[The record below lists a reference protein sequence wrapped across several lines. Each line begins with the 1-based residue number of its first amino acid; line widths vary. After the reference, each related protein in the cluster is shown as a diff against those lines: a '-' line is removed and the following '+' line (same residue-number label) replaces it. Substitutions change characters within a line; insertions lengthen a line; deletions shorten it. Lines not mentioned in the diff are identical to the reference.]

1 MKIVTDSAVD
11 LPEEMFAQYGIERMP
26 LLINFGT
33 ESLRSGIDILPEEFY
48 RRLVANRD
56 NLPTTSQP
64 SMGDFVELYRRVGQ
78 SDKDIV
84 SVHISSGLSG
94 TINAAAQAA
103 KQCPELNISLIDT
116 KTLSAAEGFQV
127 VAVAQAIR
135 RGWSLDKLKQR
146 VQEVADQ
153 TDIFYTL
160 DTLHYLQKGGRI
172 GRVQAMAGALLNL
185 KPVITVDKGP
195 GTYIRAGSARSI
207 PKALTI
213 IAELVK
219 EKMKDR
225 PAWIH
230 VLHTNAL
237 EAAQNLSAQIAALLP
252 TAKITL
258 GQIVPV
264 LGVHTGPGCVGAV
277 CGPLDVL
284 DE

>member
-11 LPEEMFAQYGIERMP
+11 LPEEMFAQLGIERMP
-26 LLINFGT
+26 LLISFGT
-33 ESLRSGIDILPEEFY
+33 EALRSGVDIQAEEFY
-48 RRLVANRD
+48 RRLEASKD

-64 SMGDFVELYRRVGQ
+64 SVGEFVDLYRRVGQ
-78 SDKDIV
+78 TDKDIV
-84 SVHISSGLSG
+84 SVHVSSGLSG
-94 TINAAAQAA
+94 TLNAATQAA
-103 KQCPELNISLIDT
+103 KQCPELNITLIDT

-135 RGWSLDKLKQR
+135 RGHSVEQIMKRAHD
-146 VQEVADQ
+146 VGDQ
-153 TDIFYTL
+153 TEIFFTL
-160 DTLHYLQKGGRI
+160 DTLYYLQKGGRI

-195 GTYIRAGSARSI
+195 GTYITVAKGRSI
-207 PKALTI
+207 PKSIAL
-213 IAELVK
+213 IADQVH
-219 EKMKDR
+219 EKMQDR
-225 PAWIH
+225 PAWVH
-230 VLHTNAL
+230 VLHTNSPDQAQAL
-237 EAAQNLSAQIAALLP
+237 HDLILARMPKAQL
-252 TAKITL
+252 TR

>member
-11 LPEEMFAQYGIERMP
+11 LPEEMFEQYGIERMP

-48 RRLVANRD
+48 RRLAASHD

-64 SMGDFVELYRRVGQ
+64 SAGDFADLYRRVGETDQ
-78 SDKDIV
+78 DIV
-84 SVHISSGLSG
+84 SLHISSGLSG
-94 TINAAAQAA
+94 TINSAAQAA
-103 KQCPELNISLIDT
+103 KQCPELNITLIDT

-127 VAVAQAIR
+127 VAAAQAIR
-135 RGWSLDKLKQR
+135 RGWSLEKLKQR

-153 TDIFYTL
+153 TEIFFTL
-160 DTLHYLQKGGRI
+160 DTLYYLQKGGRI
-172 GRVQAMAGALLNL
+172 GRVQALAGALLNL

-207 PKALTI
+207 PKALVI
-213 IAELVK
+213 IADLVK
-219 EKMKDR
+219 EKVKER
-225 PAWIH
+225 PAWVH

-237 EAAQNLSAQIAALLP
+237 EAAQSLSERIATLLP
-252 TAKITL
+252 NAKLTL

-284 DE
+284 DD

>member
-11 LPEEMFAQYGIERMP
+11 LPEEMFEQYGIERMP

-33 ESLRSGIDILPEEFY
+33 ESLRSGIDIQPTEFY
-48 RRLVANRD
+48 RRLAAD
-56 NLPTTSQP
+56 PEHLPTTSQP
-64 SMGDFVELYRRVGQ
+64 SAGEFMELYRRVGKI
-78 SDKDIV
+78 DKDIV
-84 SVHISSGLSG
+84 SLHISSGLSG
-94 TINAAAQAA
+94 TINSAAQAA
-103 KQCPELNISLIDT
+103 KQCPELNITLIDT

-127 VAVAQAIR
+127 VAAAQAIR
-135 RGWSLDKLKQR
+135 RGWSLEQLKRR
-146 VQEVADQ
+146 VKEVAEQ
-153 TDIFYTL
+153 TEIFFTL

-195 GTYIRAGSARSI
+195 GTYIRASSARSI
-207 PKALTI
+207 SKALAI

-219 EKMKDR
+219 EKMKEQ
-225 PAWIH
+225 PAWIY

-237 EAAQNLSAQIAALLP
+237 EAAQSLAALITARLP
-252 TAKITL
+252 NAKITF

-277 CGPLDVL
+277 CGPLDL
-284 DE
+284 LAE

>member
-11 LPEEMFAQYGIERMP
+11 LPEEMFEEYGVERMP

-33 ESLRSGIDILPEEFY
+33 ESLRSGIDIQPAEFY
-48 RRLVANRD
+48 RRLAAD
-56 NLPTTSQP
+56 PDHLPTTSQP
-64 SMGDFVELYRRVGQ
+64 SVGEFVDLFRRVGQ

-94 TINAAAQAA
+94 TFSSAVQAA
-103 KQCPELNISLIDT
+103 KQCPELNITPIDT
-116 KTLSAAEGFQV
+116 RTLSAAEGFQV
-127 VAVAQAIR
+127 VAAAQAIR
-135 RGWSLDKLKQR
+135 RGWPLDRLKQR
-146 VQEVADQ
+146 VKEVAEQ
-153 TDIFYTL
+153 TDIFFTL

-195 GTYIRAGSARSI
+195 GTYITVAKGRSMSKSI
-207 PKALTI
+207 TL
-213 IAELVK
+213 IADQVH
-219 EKMKDR
+219 EKMKDH

-237 EAAQNLSAQIAALLP
+237 EAAQNLSKQITALLP
-252 TAKITL
+252 NARITF

>member
-11 LPEEMFAQYGIERMP
+11 LPEELFEQYGVERMP
-26 LLINFGT
+26 LLINFGAQ
-33 ESLRSGIDILPEEFY
+33 SLRSGVDIQPEEFY
-48 RRLVANRD
+48 RRLAAD
-56 NLPTTSQP
+56 PDHLPTTSQP
-64 SMGDFVELYRRVGQ
+64 SVGEFVDLYRRVGQ
-78 SDKDIV
+78 TDKDIV
-84 SVHISSGLSG
+84 SLHISSGLSG

-103 KQCPELNISLIDT
+103 QQCPDLNITLIDT
-116 KTLSAAEGFQV
+116 KTLSAAEGFQL
-127 VAVAQAIR
+127 VAAAQAIR
-135 RGWSLDKLKQR
+135 RGWSLERLKQR
-146 VQEVADQ
+146 VKDVAEQ
-153 TDIFYTL
+153 TEIFFTL

-207 PKALTI
+207 PKALVI
-213 IAELVK
+213 IADLVK
-219 EKMKDR
+219 EKMKER

-237 EAAQNLSAQIAALLP
+237 EAAQSLTELIRARLP
-252 TAKITL
+252 NARITL

-264 LGVHTGPGCVGAV
+264 LGVHTGPGCIGAV

>member
-11 LPEEMFAQYGIERMP
+11 LPEEMFAQYGVERMP
-26 LLINFGT
+26 LLINFGM
-33 ESLRSGIDILPEEFY
+33 ESLRSGIDIQPEEFY
-48 RRLVANRD
+48 RRLAAD
-56 NLPTTSQP
+56 PDHLPTTSQP
-64 SMGDFVELYRRVGQ
+64 SVGEFVDLYRCVGQ
-78 SDKDIV
+78 IDKDIV
-84 SVHISSGLSG
+84 SMHISSGLSG
-94 TINAAAQAA
+94 TYNSAVQAA
-103 KQCPELNISLIDT
+103 RQCPELSITPIDT
-116 KTLSAAEGFQV
+116 RTLSAAEGFQV
-127 VAVAQAIR
+127 VAAAQAIR
-135 RGWSLDKLKQR
+135 RGWSLDRLQQR
-146 VQEVADQ
+146 VKEVADQ
-153 TDIFYTL
+153 TEIFFTL

-219 EKMKDR
+219 EKMKDH

-230 VLHTNAL
+230 VLHTNAV
-237 EAAQNLSAQIAALLP
+237 EAAQSLSQQITARLP
-252 TAKITL
+252 NAKITF

>member
-11 LPEEMFAQYGIERMP
+11 LPEEMFERYGIARMP

-48 RRLVANRD
+48 RRLAAD
-56 NLPTTSQP
+56 PDHLPTTSQP
-64 SMGDFVELYRRVGQ
+64 SVGDFADLYRRVGQ

-94 TINAAAQAA
+94 TINSAAQAA
-103 KQCPELNISLIDT
+103 KQCPELNITLIDT

-127 VAVAQAIR
+127 VAAAQAIR
-135 RGWSLDKLKQR
+135 RGWSLERLKQR

-153 TDIFYTL
+153 TDIFFTL

-172 GRVQAMAGALLNL
+172 GRVQAMAGSLLNL

-195 GTYIRAGSARSI
+195 GTYVTVAKGRSMSKSI
-207 PKALTI
+207 TL
-213 IAELVK
+213 IADQVQ
-219 EKMKDR
+219 EKMKAR

-230 VLHTNAL
+230 VLHTNSPAM
-237 EAAQNLSAQIAALLP
+237 AQQLADLVTQRLP
-252 TAKITL
+252 AAKITI

>member
-1 MKIVTDSAVD
+1 MKIVSDSAVD
-11 LPEEMFAQYGIERMP
+11 LPEEMFAQFGIERIP
-26 LLINFGT
+26 LLITFGT
-33 ESLRSGIDILPEEFY
+33 EALRSGIDIQAEEFY

-64 SMGDFVELYRRVGQ
+64 SVGEFVDLYRRVGQ
-78 SDKDIV
+78 TDKDII
-84 SVHISSGLSG
+84 SVHISTGLSG
-94 TINAAAQAA
+94 TLNAATQAA
-103 KQCPELNISLIDT
+103 KQCPELNITLINT

-135 RGWSLDKLKQR
+135 RGYSVEQIVKRAQD
-146 VQEVADQ
+146 VGNQ
-153 TDIFYTL
+153 TDIFFTL

-195 GTYIRAGSARSI
+195 GTYITVGKGRSMSQSI
-207 PKALTI
+207 AL
-213 IAELVK
+213 IADQVY
-219 EKMKDR
+219 EKMKNR
-225 PAWIH
+225 PAWVH
-230 VLHTNAL
+230 VLHTNSPDQAQAL
-237 EAAQNLSAQIAALLP
+237 HELILTRMPKASL
-252 TAKITL
+252 TR

>member
-1 MKIVTDSAVD
+1 
-11 LPEEMFAQYGIERMP
+11 MFEQCGVERMP
-26 LLINFGT
+26 LLINFGM
-33 ESLRSGIDILPEEFY
+33 ESLRSGIDIQPAEFY
-48 RRLVANRD
+48 RRLAAD
-56 NLPTTSQP
+56 PDHLPTTAQP
-64 SMGDFVELYRRVGQ
+64 SVGEFVDLYRRVGQ
-78 SDKDIV
+78 TDKDIV
-84 SVHISSGLSG
+84 SLHVSSGLSG
-94 TINAAAQAA
+94 TINSAAQAA
-103 KQCPELNISLIDT
+103 KQCPELNITLIDT

-127 VAVAQAIR
+127 VAAAQAIR
-135 RGWSLDKLKQR
+135 RGWSLERLKQR
-146 VQEVADQ
+146 VQEVAEQ
-153 TDIFYTL
+153 TEIFFTL

-185 KPVITVDKGP
+185 KPVITVDKSP

-207 PKALTI
+207 SKALII
-213 IAELVK
+213 IADLVK

-230 VLHTNAL
+230 VLHTNAM
-237 EAAQNLSAQIAALLP
+237 EAAQNLSERITTLLP
-252 TAKITL
+252 TARITL

>member
-1 MKIVTDSAVD
+1 MRIVTDSAVD
-11 LPEEMFAQYGIERMP
+11 LPEEMFAQYGVERMP
-26 LLINFGT
+26 LLINFGM
-33 ESLRSGIDILPEEFY
+33 ESLRSGIDIQPEEFY
-48 RRLVANRD
+48 RRLAAD
-56 NLPTTSQP
+56 PDHLPTTSQP
-64 SMGDFVELYRRVGQ
+64 SVGEFVALFRRVGQ

-94 TINAAAQAA
+94 TYNSAVQAAQ
-103 KQCPELNISLIDT
+103 QCPDLNIMPIDT

-127 VAVAQAIR
+127 VAVAQAVR
-135 RGWSLDKLKQR
+135 RGWPLEQLKQR
-146 VQEVADQ
+146 VKEVAEQ
-153 TDIFYTL
+153 TDIFFTL

-195 GTYIRAGSARSI
+195 GNYVRAGSARSI
-207 PKALTI
+207 PKALII
-213 IAELVK
+213 IADLVK
-219 EKMKDR
+219 EKMKDH

-230 VLHTNAL
+230 VLHTNAV
-237 EAAQNLSAQIAALLP
+237 EAAQNLSGQITARLP
-252 TAKITL
+252 NAKITF